1 MRENIIFVESTGT
14 ARKITQQFIHSFNFF
29 GIGRQCAFFSMYDFF
44 SGAMTLTDR
53 YCYDLFFLR
62 NFCLLCFL
70 WYFDKNNSL
79 LF

>member
-53 YCYDLFFLR
+53 YCYDLFF
-62 NFCLLCFL
+62 FAQFL
-70 WYFDKNNSL
+70 FT
-79 LF
+79 LFLVVF